1 MFDLPTY
8 QGLLADVDAAVT
20 PAIKGDSFEALCA
33 YLFTNLS
40 GVSIEARDAV
50 MASEEIDIVLWNA
63 QTEEVLRPFDNT
75 ILIECKNWSAPVGAP
90 AFDSFISK
98 VRRRTLKTGIFIAAN
113 GVSGDFLNGN
123 GGNGA
128 IDIIKSAL
136 GEGIRV
142 IIINRAD
149 LESITSLDNLRIL
162 IKKRYCG
169 LFIHKPFN
177 N

>member
-20 PAIKGDSFEALCA
+20 NNQKGDRFETLCS
-33 YLFTNLS
+33 YILTNLT
-40 GVSIEARDAV
+40 GVEIQARDAL
-50 MASEEIDIVLWNA
+50 MASEEIDLVLWNA
-63 QTEEVLRPFDNT
+63 QTEEVLKPFENT
-75 ILIECKNWSAPVGAP
+75 ILVECKNWSAPVGAP
-90 AFDSFISK
+90 SLDSFISK
-98 VRRRTLKTGIFIAAN
+98 MRRRALKTGMFIAAS

-123 GGNGA
+123 GNDGS
-128 IDIIKSAL
+128 IDIIKTSLA
-136 GEGIRV
+136 EGIRV
-142 IIINRAD
+142 IIINRTD
-149 LESITSLDNLRIL
+149 LDNITSMDDLRTL